1 MKKTYQLSHP
11 KIKLARLIEAAK
23 HDIKKYM
30 KRERRKALPKGADY
44 WGFDCKYGLDENTAK
59 TIHAGEVNKCIDE
72 AERQGLA
79 SFYIEV
85 HSKPIVS
92 DKLSAGKHFD
102 DNE

>member
-11 KIKLARLIEAAK
+11 KIKLARLIEATK

-30 KRERRKALPKGADY
+30 KRERRKALPKGADF
-44 WGFDCKYGLDENTAK
+44 WGFDCKYGVDENNAK
-59 TIHAGEVNKCIDE
+59 TIHVGEINKCIDE
-72 AERQGLA
+72 AELQGLP

-92 DKLSAGKHFD
+92 DKLSAEKHFI